1 MARFEDE
8 KEPSRMQGPHD
19 TESSARLRSI
29 IFVNRSRVGELAA
42 ADSNW
47 IQFPFHN
54 RKRTPFHLAVN
65 ATQVFTNNSEKQ
77 SVQAKRPEYEDNNRG
92 KARWPGFR

>member
-1 MARFEDE
+1 
-8 KEPSRMQGPHD
+8 MQGPHD